1 MAKKIVIIDVEE
13 SLEDKVKKYKARF
26 HIMTF
31 VSLFLILGFI
41 ICETKSTEKLSQE
54 MNKHNY
60 NYYDVFD
67 DEEVEQIDL
76 ISNIPVIKSN
86 ATSNI
91 KSNSNSNTASTKKV
105 EEVVSKIK
113 SNLNVEKIVTPTK
126 STTKT
131 TTTKSTEVGKAIEVK
146 EEVSNFQNDSWD
158 KIINNIK
165 SNNYTYKVGD
175 IKSIVLNMDGE
186 DNTYKLKITNITN
199 DTHEFTIEFIDSI
212 YIDIE
217 ENYPTIWTNSN
228 TRNYLNTYFYE
239 LLPSSLNS
247 SIINT
252 KVVVNNND
260 EELVSEDK
268 IYISNL
274 NEIISLEDYTEGNK
288 ISVKPIFRIG

>member
-175 IKSIVLNMDGE
+175 IKSIVLSGMADRNA
-186 DNTYKLKITNITN
+186 NTSVI
-199 DTHEFTIEFIDSI
+199 FI
-212 YIDIE
+212 
-217 ENYPTIWTNSN
+217 
-228 TRNYLNTYFYE
+228 
-239 LLPSSLNS
+239 
-247 SIINT
+247 
-252 KVVVNNND
+252 
-260 EELVSEDK
+260 
-268 IYISNL
+268 
-274 NEIISLEDYTEGNK
+274 
-288 ISVKPIFRIG
+288 

>member
-41 ICETKSTEKLSQE
+41 IFETKSTEKLSQE

-126 STTKT
+126 SATKT